1 MKNRGRETRCLPA
14 PAAWGTGLRARASG
28 DGGLLVP
35 LYFIGLDV
43 PQTLAV
49 ALSKGTIFGVAC
61 GNFAFLWSQRH
72 PHADRPLIDYKTAV
86 FMQGGE
92 LMGVVLGVLFN
103 LLLPQARGVPRRVEP
118 AAARPHARVGEGH
131 TAARR
136 ERRG

>member
-1 MKNRGRETRCLPA
+1 VLCWIITSLAVSAGI
-14 PAAWGTGLRARASG
+14 GG
-28 DGGLLVP
+28 GGLLVP

-72 PHADRPLIDYKTAV
+72 PHVDRPLIDYKTAV